1 MSPYIG
7 KADKYKIEGE
17 KVMKKVLSVI
27 ISIILIA
34 AFAAASM
41 AAVKPDE
48 VYAKHG
54 MVSAA
59 NELASKAGVEI
70 MQKGGNAIDAAVA
83 TALALNVV
91 EFNASGIGGGGF
103 MTIRDS
109 KTGETVCLDY
119 RETAPASS
127 TKDMYASEASKKAK

>member
-41 AAVKPDE
+41 AAVKPNE

-54 MVSAA
+54 MHAPIV
-59 NELASKAGVEI
+59 
-70 MQKGGNAIDAAVA
+70 GGIWHVP
-83 TALALNVV
+83 
-91 EFNASGIGGGGF
+91 
-103 MTIRDS
+103 R
-109 KTGETVCLDY
+109 
-119 RETAPASS
+119 
-127 TKDMYASEASKKAK
+127 

>member
-1 MSPYIG
+1 MSR

-70 MQKGGNAIDAAVA
+70 I
-83 TALALNVV
+83 
-91 EFNASGIGGGGF
+91 
-103 MTIRDS
+103 
-109 KTGETVCLDY
+109 
-119 RETAPASS
+119 P
-127 TKDMYASEASKKAK
+127 